1 MVILE
6 VSRGLPTKRYP
17 MNGIFEWDQAKAL
30 KQLGHDVI
38 FIAIDLRSIRR
49 KRKWG
54 LSIQRLDGITVYNIN
69 IPLGRVLKKISNRIK
84 WLALKK
90 IYKIIQ
96 SNHGGVDVV
105 HYHFGRSMCYV
116 GLKAKRQFG
125 LKYIVTEHESTI
137 YKNQIS
143 DKDKRCLKEFY
154 HEAEVRIAVSES
166 FKTRLEEIFDEKFD
180 YVPNVIDLS
189 AICDCKKV
197 YHDGYIFVTVGNLIE
212 RKGMDVTIK
221 AFATL
226 HKSNKN
232 VKLII
237 IGDGSER
244 GHLTELVKV
253 CEVEDAVFF
262 RGRLTREQI
271 KEEFSSSDCF
281 ILLSRAETFG
291 VVYIEAMAA
300 GLPVI
305 ATKCGGPECFVND
318 TNGKLIDVD
327 NIDQAVVAMNEMLQK
342 KYDRNKLRQFC
353 LDNFAPNVVA
363 NKITLLMKENEIG
376 N

>member
-6 VSRGLPTKRYP
+6 VSRGFPTDRYP
-17 MNGIFEWDQAKAL
+17 MNGIFEWDQARAL

-38 FIAIDLRSIRR
+38 FVAIDLRSLRR

-54 LSIQRLDGITVYNIN
+54 LSIRQVDGITVYDIN
-69 IPLGRVLKKISNRIK
+69 IPLGRVPKKILNDIG
-84 WLALKK
+84 WIAFKK
-90 IYKIIQ
+90 IYKIIK
-96 SNHGGVDVV
+96 SNHGSIDIV
-105 HYHFGRSMCYV
+105 HYHFGRVMWYV
-116 GLKAKRQFG
+116 GLKAKQRFG

-143 DKDKRCLKEFY
+143 DKDRRSLKEFY

-166 FKTRLEEIFDEKFD
+166 FKIRLEEIYNEKFD
-180 YVPNVIDLS
+180 YVPNVIDS
-189 AICDCKKV
+189 CVICDCKKV
-197 YHDGYIFVTVGNLIE
+197 PHDGYTFITVGNLIE
-212 RKGMDVTIK
+212 GKGMDVTIK

-226 HKSNKN
+226 RKNNKN

-237 IGDGSER
+237 IGDGPEKD
-244 GHLTELVKV
+244 HLTKLVKV

-262 RGRLTREQI
+262 KGRLTREQI
-271 KEEFSSSDCF
+271 KNEFSSSDCF
-281 ILLSRAETFG
+281 ILLSRSETFG

-318 TNGKLIDVD
+318 TNGTLIDVD
-327 NIDQAVVAMNEMLQK
+327 DIDQAVVVMTEMMLK
-342 KYDRNKLRQFC
+342 KYDGNKIRQFC
-353 LDNFAPNVVA
+353 LDNFSPEIVA
-363 NKITLLMKENEIG
+363 KKITRLIEG
-376 N
+376 